1 MTIDAHPLMWSHCQ
15 LPGDTPSIKQELP
28 HYYSGEHYWS
38 YFHKEESWFSDSN
51 FYQNPFMDPHPDG
64 GQEDHETEWQ
74 VKPIR
79 RSNSYDLLELD
90 SDASDDDIK
99 QAFRKKALETHPD
112 KGGDPEQFRKVR
124 EAYECLIS

>member
-1 MTIDAHPLMWSHCQ
+1 
-15 LPGDTPSIKQELP
+15 
-28 HYYSGEHYWS
+28 
-38 YFHKEESWFSDSN
+38 
-51 FYQNPFMDPHPDG
+51 MDPEGDQG
-64 GQEDHETEWQ
+64 EEDHETEWE

-112 KGGDPEQFRKVR
+112 KGGDPEKFRKVR